1 MADRTDRP
9 PGQQSL
15 FDLCVKRV
23 EKRPPPEVDRAEV
36 EREMEAL
43 REARKQREAAAAAQG
58 AAQQPAG
65 RGEVEV
71 VVDP

>member
-1 MADRTDRP
+1 MAARPDRP
-9 PGQQSL
+9 PRQRSL

-23 EKRPPPEVDRAEV
+23 EKHPTGRGGRGQGGRAGGGGRV
-36 EREMEAL
+36 RGSL
-43 REARKQREAAAAAQG
+43 QPQG

-71 VVDP
+71 VVVVDP

>member
-1 MADRTDRP
+1 MADRPDRP
-9 PGQQSL
+9 PGQRSL

-43 REARKQREAAAAAQG
+43 RLPICGEQPAPPMDGWMDFTVHGTGQG
-58 AAQQPAG
+58 A
-65 RGEVEV
+65 
-71 VVDP
+71 